1 MLTADKLND
10 VRSQIRSGCF
20 QKNTS
25 GLMPNLVQ
33 GNLVIMPQQWADE
46 FIQFCR
52 LNPKPCPLIGISE
65 PGNPSIPELGYGLDI
80 RIDVPEYHLFRD
92 GVYASAASDIK
103 AYWQDDSVAIVLG
116 CSFSFESALQS
127 AGLAVKNINQ
137 GTNVSMYDTNIATQ
151 ATANFDCNM
160 VVSMRPF
167 KKHNID
173 QVISITNQFPKAHG
187 APVHIGDPQLI
198 GISDICSPEYGSPV
212 LLDDDDI
219 PVFWACGV
227 TTQAAIRSA
236 KLPLVI
242 THAPGKMLIT
252 DHLYTD
258 LGELSGNFVR

>member
-1 MLTADKLND
+1 MLTADKLKK

-20 QKNTS
+20 KKNTS

-33 GNLVIMPQQWADE
+33 GNLVIMPKKWADE
-46 FIQFCR
+46 FIEFCR
-52 LNPKPCPLIGISE
+52 LNPKPCPLIGISK
-65 PGNPSIPELGYGLDI
+65 PGNPSIPELGNALDI
-80 RIDVPEYHLFRD
+80 RIDLPEYHLFRD
-92 GVYASAASDIK
+92 GIYASAASDVSE
-103 AYWQDDSVAIVLG
+103 YWRQDSVAIVLG
-116 CSFSFESALQS
+116 CSFSFEDALQS
-127 AGLAVKNINQ
+127 AGLEVKNISQ

-173 QVISITNQFPKAHG
+173 QVISITSEFPMAHG

-198 GISDICSPEYGSPV
+198 GIKDIHSPEYGSPV
-212 LLDDDDI
+212 VLEDDDI

-227 TTQAAIRSA
+227 TTQASIRSA

-242 THAPGKMLIT
+242 TNAPGKMLIT
-252 DHLYTD
+252 DHLYPD
-258 LGELSGNFVR
+258 LGKVNY

>member
-1 MLTADKLND
+1 MLTADKLKD

-20 QKNTS
+20 KKNTS

-33 GNLVIMPQQWADE
+33 GNLVIMPKKWADE
-46 FIQFCR
+46 FIEFCR
-52 LNPKPCPLIGISE
+52 LNPKPCPLIGISK
-65 PGNPSIPELGYGLDI
+65 PGDPSIPELGNALDI
-80 RIDVPEYHLFRD
+80 RIDLPEYHLFRD
-92 GVYASAASDIK
+92 GIYASAASD
-103 AYWQDDSVAIVLG
+103 ASEYWREDSVAIVLG
-116 CSFSFESALQS
+116 CSFSFEEALQS
-127 AGLAVKNINQ
+127 AGLKVKNISQ

-173 QVISITNQFPKAHG
+173 QVISITSEFPMAHG

-198 GISDICSPEYGSPV
+198 GIKDIHSPEYGSPV
-212 LLDDDDI
+212 VLEDDDI

-252 DHLYTD
+252 DHLYPD
-258 LGELSGNFVR
+258 LGKVNY